1 MTRSTISCRLT
12 DALAGVSTFVLV
24 AGAVFSAGC
33 AGTQAARPPEAVLA
47 ERMAGP
53 RLRIAVIEFENKT
66 VYGSRLGT
74 AAADIL
80 VTELARTGRFIL
92 VERQKLEKVIAEQ
105 KLGLTGAVD
114 PNTAAQMGK
123 VLGAAAIVSG
133 AVSQF
138 GVKTEGSD
146 MLIAESKRQVAEAA
160 VDVRIIDAETAQ
172 ILYAESGKGTAVTS
186 TGSFLGL
193 GSRSSYDE
201 ALEGKA
207 LRAAIEGFAA
217 HVATRLS
224 EIPWSCRVAEMDGPT
239 IYLDAGLRSALEVGS
254 VLDVIQLGAE
264 IRSPATGLVIGRKET
279 RLGRLK
285 VLAHM
290 GEDASTAQMIEGKN
304 PSRGDLCRMMKGVNP
319 GY

>member
-1 MTRSTISCRLT
+1 MTRFPSVFR
-12 DALAGVSTFVLV
+12 AMPGALV
-24 AGAVFSAGC
+24 ALLIAGLTGC
-33 AGTQAARPPEAVLA
+33 GGKQTVRPAEPVLA
-47 ERMAGP
+47 EKITGP
-53 RLRIAVIEFENKT
+53 RLRIAVVEFENKT

-80 VTELARTGRFIL
+80 VTELAKTNRFIL
-92 VERQKLEKVIAEQ
+92 IERQKLEKVMAEQ

-114 PNTAAQMGK
+114 PDTAARMGK

-138 GVKTEGSD
+138 GVHTEGSD
-146 MLIAESKRQVAEAA
+146 MLITESKRQVAEAV

-172 ILYAESGKGTAVTS
+172 ILFAESGKGKTVNY

-193 GSRSSYDE
+193 GTRSSYDE

-207 LRAAIEGFAA
+207 LREAITSFAA
-217 HVATRLS
+217 NVVARLVQ
-224 EIPWSCRVAEMDGPT
+224 IPWSCRVAEMDGPT
-239 IYLDAGLRSALEVGS
+239 IYLDAGLASGLEVGS
-254 VLDVIQLGAE
+254 ILEVIKLGAE
-264 IRSPATGLVIGRKET
+264 IKSPSTGLVIGHKET

-285 VLAHM
+285 VLARM
-290 GEDASTAQMIEGKN
+290 GEDASTAQMIEGNN
-304 PSRGDLCRMMKGVNP
+304 PARGDLCRMMRGVNP